1 MHAEGRRRS
10 VIYARVEGDALST
23 YPPNYRK
30 PPTAKPAPTRELLEL
45 IVGNPLPAGWG
56 RMVGEGGGVG
66 VGERA
71 TIQTIHRGIYAL
83 SRPFPPLSL
92 LRRLALRAPSLLG
105 EAEDP

>member
-1 MHAEGRRRS
+1 MRLRLGRGRRP
-10 VIYARVEGDALST
+10 IHLSAGRT
-23 YPPNYRK
+23 

-71 TIQTIHRGIYAL
+71 TIQTIHSRGGAFML
-83 SRPFPPLSL
+83 SPAPFPPYHY
-92 LRRLALRAPSLLG
+92 
-105 EAEDP
+105 